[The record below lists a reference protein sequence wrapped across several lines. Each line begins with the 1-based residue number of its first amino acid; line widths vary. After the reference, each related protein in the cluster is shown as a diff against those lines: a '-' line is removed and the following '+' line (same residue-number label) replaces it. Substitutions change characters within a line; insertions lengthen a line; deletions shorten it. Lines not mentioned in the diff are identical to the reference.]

1 MPSRVRPELAACA
14 IITAVMLCTGALLAR
29 PAGDAPPLAAA
40 LPRLDGDARDY
51 DAYLVVQA
59 DDCASSLKM
68 LTLFERPPV
77 KARVGLAQL
86 LLVGTAGDLVRAR
99 RLLGGTG
106 TGAPIRL
113 ADERVRRALGAVGY
127 RATPFVV
134 VTDRSG
140 AVKLTAQAPA
150 TPEEYVAF
158 GHLFASLAA
167 REPGQ
172 EARP

>member
-1 MPSRVRPELAACA
+1 MSSRVRPELAACA

-40 LPRLDGDARDY
+40 LPRPDGDGRDY
-51 DAYLVVQA
+51 DAHLVLQA
-59 DDCASSLKM
+59 DDCASGLKV
-68 LTLFERPPV
+68 LTLFERAPV

-86 LLVGTAGDLVRAR
+86 LLVGTERDLVRAR
-99 RLLGGTG
+99 RRLDGA
-106 TGAPIRL
+106 GAPIRL

-134 VTDRSG
+134 LTDRAG

-150 TPEEYVAF
+150 TAEEYVAF
-158 GHLFASLAA
+158 GYLFASLAA
-167 REPGQ
+167 PEP
-172 EARP
+172 ARRSRP